1 MTSTSDTDLTH
12 DAFLGGRL
20 HLWQPRAGYRAGAD
34 PVLLAASVPA
44 HPGESVLDL
53 GCGVGAAALCLGA
66 RVNGLD
72 LVGVAQQAD
81 YAALAARNGL
91 RVAIGDVTDLPS
103 DVRERSFDHV
113 LANPPF
119 FDRAA
124 GREARDAGREVARGA
139 NTPLEAWVKA
149 GAKRLRH
156 KGYLHMIHRAE
167 RVPDLLAAAHG
178 RLGSP
183 EIWPICPRVGRI
195 AELVI
200 FRARKDGRADFRL
213 HPPIILHEGAQHL
226 SDADSYTPAIRAVL
240 RDGAALGI

>member
-1 MTSTSDTDLTH
+1 MTSTLDADLTH

-20 HLWQPRAGYRAGAD
+20 HLWQPRAGYRAGVD

-44 HPGESVLDL
+44 KSGQAVLDL
-53 GCGVGAAALCLGA
+53 GCGVGTAALCLGA
-66 RVNGLD
+66 RVPGLA
-72 LVGVAQQAD
+72 LVGVERQRD

-91 RVAIGDVTDLPS
+91 ETFAADLTDLP
-103 DVRERSFDHV
+103 DAVRYRSFDHV

-119 FDRAA
+119 FDRDSGHVAA
-124 GREARDAGREVARGA
+124 DQGREAGRGA
-139 NTPLEAWVKA
+139 ETPIAAWIDA
-149 GAKRLRH
+149 AARRLRH

-167 RVPDLLAAAHG
+167 RVPDLLAGAHG

-183 EIWPICPRVGRI
+183 EIWPLCPRVGKP

-213 HPPIILHEGAQHL
+213 HFPIILHEGARHER
-226 SDADSYTPAIRAVL
+226 DGESYTPEIQAILRA
-240 RDGAALGI
+240 GAALHL